1 MKIAY
6 VFLVQTHLE
15 KVRLFCSKIKKK
27 QTQFFFCA
35 QQADTYQLNEH
46 WVVPKMPTHSDR
58 WILGAAY
65 ELAQYFLKSGLKFDR
80 IVFVNNPE
88 LAFYVARLFDQG
100 FLEWKPELRLL
111 RESSLIVEVLPSV
124 FNFNELIVADTIA
137 LTQRYLKE
145 IKLKEVID
153 SLNFSWLYRLRESIR
168 KIVSFRVISA
178 PRYAPSLAV
187 CIPTYNRPNELKESV
202 LSVLKQSIL
211 PQEILICDDGST
223 DPKVEKTINEL
234 KSLSPLIQSFYQP
247 NRYVGAARNA
257 LADQAKSDYLIYL
270 DDDNLAHPWMIETY
284 RIALSVK
291 ENSKAQNEVKDILVS
306 PIDLFEVQEEQYLE
320 TGRGYFL
327 GNSKLAGKLV
337 NVMGDAG
344 ICVRRKVAQFLRYQE
359 NREVG
364 FEDWEFLLW
373 AQANQIK
380 IDTLPVSV
388 YAYRTG
394 KQGSMRQVTSLT
406 QNIRNAF
413 SRVSKLE
420 SNMTPGLGV
429 EAALLFQKYY
439 SHHAGKNLGIAHD
452 HVN

>member
-1 MKIAY
+1 
-6 VFLVQTHLE
+6 
-15 KVRLFCSKIKKK
+15 
-27 QTQFFFCA
+27 
-35 QQADTYQLNEH
+35 
-46 WVVPKMPTHSDR
+46 
-58 WILGAAY
+58 
-65 ELAQYFLKSGLKFDR
+65 
-80 IVFVNNPE
+80 
-88 LAFYVARLFDQG
+88 
-100 FLEWKPELRLL
+100 
-111 RESSLIVEVLPSV
+111 
-124 FNFNELIVADTIA
+124 
-137 LTQRYLKE
+137 
-145 IKLKEVID
+145 
-153 SLNFSWLYRLRESIR
+153 
-168 KIVSFRVISA
+168 
-178 PRYAPSLAV
+178 
-187 CIPTYNRPNELKESV
+187 
-202 LSVLKQSIL
+202 
-211 PQEILICDDGST
+211 
-223 DPKVEKTINEL
+223 
-234 KSLSPLIQSFYQP
+234 
-247 NRYVGAARNA
+247 
-257 LADQAKSDYLIYL
+257 
-270 DDDNLAHPWMIETY
+270 MIETY

-394 KQGSMRQVTSLT
+394 KQGSMRLVTSLT

-439 SHHAGKNLGIAHD
+439 SLHAGKNLGNAHD